1 MELKM
6 IVAGA
11 LVLFI
16 IGALVWLH
24 FRNRNK
30 DK

>member
-11 LVLFI
+11 MVLFI
-16 IGALVWLH
+16 VGALVWLH
-24 FRNRNK
+24 FRNKNK
-30 DK
+30 